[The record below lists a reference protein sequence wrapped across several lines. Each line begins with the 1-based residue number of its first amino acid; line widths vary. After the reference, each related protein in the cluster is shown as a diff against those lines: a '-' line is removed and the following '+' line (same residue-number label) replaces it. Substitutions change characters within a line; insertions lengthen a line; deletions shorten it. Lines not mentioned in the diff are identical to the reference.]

1 MVSAMVLP
9 FDHDIASNP
18 SLLNVFCFCFF
29 FSVPCRCNCCQKL
42 FPSDRQKNE
51 IENICS
57 DLFLLGCELADE
69 GMIGYFKLP
78 VLRNFKDSCGVC
90 GWKVGWGF
98 VYEKVYQLYC

>member
-9 FDHDIASNP
+9 FDYDIASSP
-18 SLLNVFCFCFF
+18 SLFNFF
-29 FSVPCRCNCCQKL
+29 FSVPCRCNCCQNL
-42 FPSDRQKNE
+42 FLSDRQKNE

-57 DLFLLGCELADE
+57 DLFLLGCELADG

-78 VLRNFKDSCGVC
+78 VLRNFKDSCGVY

-98 VYEKVYQLYC
+98 VYEKVYQLYS